1 MSGTVHLGRT
11 VPTQDRNGRTHLL
24 LGTPPWRCIRI
35 MRRGLLAW
43 PPPAANLCISLMH
56 RHAYYVYWAYA
67 SEHRMHLVRAA
78 KGTKRISGP
87 IVAQQANMAVNT
99 ICNPPG

>member
-35 MRRGLLAW
+35 MRRGLLAC
-43 PPPAANLCISLMH
+43 PPPSCKLMHKPYASSCILCILG
-56 RHAYYVYWAYA
+56 
-67 SEHRMHLVRAA
+67 LC
-78 KGTKRISGP
+78 I
-87 IVAQQANMAVNT
+87 
-99 ICNPPG
+99 